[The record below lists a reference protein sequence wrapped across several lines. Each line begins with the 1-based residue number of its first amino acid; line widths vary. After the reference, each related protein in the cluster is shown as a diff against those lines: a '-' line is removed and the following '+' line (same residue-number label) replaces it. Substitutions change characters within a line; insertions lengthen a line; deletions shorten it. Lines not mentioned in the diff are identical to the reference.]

1 MSRGGWPGLRGP
13 NAIAGLRGPNAS
25 AGLRGP
31 NAVAGLRGP
40 NAIAGLR
47 GPNAVAGLRGPNA
60 IAGLLAVAVCLLTV
74 ACGRAPETTRAAPAT
89 VPPTVAATVP
99 VTALALPP
107 PPPPAPK
114 AVVATAR
121 VDRVPVYDAPG
132 AEAPTGS
139 FSHPNEYGEPRVF
152 LVRSVEGEWLNVL
165 LPARPNGSTGWLRAA
180 DVTLAEHDWRIEV
193 ALGAHRLTVWKGAE
207 VVREETVA
215 VGMPRAPT
223 PTGDF
228 YLTELLDPGNPGGPY
243 GPWAFGLSAYSD
255 VYTSF
260 AGGPGQ
266 VGLHG
271 TNQPGA
277 LGTDVSHGCI
287 RVANEV
293 ITALAEQL
301 PIGTPI
307 KIVP

>member
-1 MSRGGWPGLRGP
+1 MRRGGWP
-13 NAIAGLRGPNAS
+13 
-25 AGLRGP
+25 
-31 NAVAGLRGP
+31 
-40 NAIAGLR
+40 
-47 GPNAVAGLRGPNA
+47 
-60 IAGLLAVAVCLLTV
+60 LLVAVVLVAV
-74 ACGRAPETTRAAPAT
+74 ACGRGGPETTRVVGPTT
-89 VPPTVAATVP
+89 VPQTVP
-99 VTALALPP
+99 VTALGLPP
-107 PPPPAPK
+107 PPPPPPPPPAPPPK

-121 VDRVPVYDAPG
+121 VARVPVYDAPG
-132 AEAPTGS
+132 ADAPTKS

-152 LVRSVEGEWLNVL
+152 LVRSAEGDWLNVL
-165 LPARPNGSTGWLRAA
+165 LPARPNGSSGWLRAS
-180 DVTLAEHDWRIEV
+180 DVTLTEHDWRIEV
-193 ALGAHRLTVWKGAE
+193 ALSAHRLTVWKGTE

-223 PTGDF
+223 PLGDF
-228 YLTELLDPGNPGGPY
+228 YVTELLDTGDPRGPY

-266 VGLHG
+266 VGIHG

-277 LGTDVSHGCI
+277 LGSDVSHGCI
-287 RVANEV
+287 RVTNEA
-293 ITALAEQL
+293 ITALAHQL